1 MNFKGRTSTEVSGMT
16 AIAVAVSLALE
27 GMFIPAGVALVIG
40 VGLLAVYE
48 YLGIG
53 NLGYS
58 EEEIEETAKEVG
70 ETVEEEVDSFQ
81 G

>member
-1 MNFKGRTSTEVSGMT
+1 MKFKGRTTTEVSGMT

-27 GMFIPAGVALVIG
+27 GMLLPAGVALLMG
-40 VGLLAVYE
+40 VALLVVYE
-48 YLGIG
+48 YLGIE

-58 EEEIEETAKEVG
+58 EEEIEDTAEDVG
-70 ETVEEEVDSFQ
+70 ETVEDEFDSFQ